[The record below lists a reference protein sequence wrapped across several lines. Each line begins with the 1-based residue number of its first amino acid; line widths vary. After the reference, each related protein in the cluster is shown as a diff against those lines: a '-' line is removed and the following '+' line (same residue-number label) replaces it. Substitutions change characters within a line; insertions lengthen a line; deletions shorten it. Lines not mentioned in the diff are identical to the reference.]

1 VRRFLAV
8 VAAAAMV
15 AGSLALRSR
24 LDDKGSGGGSG
35 GGSQT
40 LRLTCA
46 DELEAACRQLER
58 QEGGRL
64 QVTVEPAGTTAARL
78 ARAGTGD
85 TGLDGWLV
93 TSPWPEIV
101 EVERRTAALDPLFQA
116 ARPTLARS
124 PLVLVAWKDRAAALA
139 SRCSGGVVGWKCLGE
154 AAGTPG
160 GWAAVGGRP
169 EWGPVKP
176 GHADPAASDVGAL
189 VVAQAAA
196 AWFGRSDLS
205 TTDLDDDGFQ
215 RWFAGLERAV
225 PPSAGSPLLNMV
237 VTGPSALDA
246 AGTTEAEA
254 GPLLARSARRG
265 SLALLYPSPMATADV
280 VLAAPVGDSRAS
292 SLRQVVTGARGR
304 NALAAGGWRVPGLAP
319 VEGVSDNPALAPG
332 SGLPPPGL
340 VDALRTR
347 WHEVTGR

>member
-1 VRRFLAV
+1 
-8 VAAAAMV
+8 MV

-24 LDDKGSGGGSG
+24 LDDKHEAGGG
-35 GGSQT
+35 QT

-64 QVTVEPAGTTAARL
+64 QVTVEPAGTTTARL
-78 ARAGTGD
+78 ARAATGD
-85 TGLDGWLV
+85 AGLDGWLV
-93 TSPWPEIV
+93 TSPSPDIV
-101 EVERRTAALDPLFQA
+101 EIERRSGALDPVFSP
-116 ARPTLARS
+116 ARPPLARS
-124 PLVLVAWKDRAAALA
+124 PLVLVAWKDRAAPLGP
-139 SRCSGGVVGWKCLGE
+139 RCAGGVLGWKCLGE

-176 GHADPAASDVGAL
+176 GHADPAASGVGAL
-189 VVAQAAA
+189 VVAQATA
-196 AWFGRSDLS
+196 AWFGRADVS

-215 RWFAGLERAV
+215 RWFGGLERAV
-225 PPSAGSPLLNMV
+225 PPSAGSPLLDMV

-246 AGTTEAEA
+246 VGTTEAEA
-254 GPLLARSARRG
+254 GPLVARSARRA
-265 SLALLYPSPMATADV
+265 SLTLLYPAPMATADV
-280 VLAAPVGDSRAS
+280 VLATPVADTRSS
-292 SLRQVVTGARGR
+292 SLRQVVAGSQGR
-304 NALAAGGWRVPGLAP
+304 SALAAAGWRVPGAAP
-319 VEGVSDNPALAPG
+319 VEGVPTSPALPAG
-332 SGLPPPGL
+332 SGLPPAGL